1 MDVISWR
8 GDEFGVTTVGIPPGV
23 AGLRAEVFSAA
34 DTVSALTAR
43 VSEPC
48 DADPVSDCNV
58 TFCSV
63 TDGDHFADDFMAGCD
78 VGMMNRQVTFDNVQ
92 VGAAYAAGPHGDQ

>member
-1 MDVISWR
+1 MDVIGWC
-8 GDEFGVTTVGIPPGV
+8 GDEFGVTAVGVPAGV
-23 AGLRAEVFSAA
+23 AGLWTEVFSAT

-78 VGMMNRQVTFDNVQ
+78 VRMMNRQVAFDNVQ
-92 VGAAYAAGPHGDQ
+92 VGAADAAGPHGDQ